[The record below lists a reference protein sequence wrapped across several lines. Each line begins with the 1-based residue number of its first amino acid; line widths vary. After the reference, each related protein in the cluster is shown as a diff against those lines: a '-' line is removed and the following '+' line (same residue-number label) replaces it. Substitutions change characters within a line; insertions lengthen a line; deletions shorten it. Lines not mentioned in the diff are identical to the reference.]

1 MATEIRVP
9 TLGESVTEA
18 TVGQWYKQAGDAVT
32 ADEPLVELETDK
44 VTVEVP
50 APASGVLSEI
60 VVKAGDTVAVGSV
73 LGAIAEGDGKA
84 KPAPVKAAAAATQP
98 APAPVKPPEP
108 PKPAKMQPAAL
119 EREPSPREE
128 VSDSGNGNGNGAGTA
143 TAEMPPSPAARK
155 YLAETGLS
163 PASVVG
169 SGRRGQVLKQDVL
182 AQAGAAP
189 SGAVATAAASLLA
202 REPKPKAPP
211 APRPPI
217 TPQDETRE
225 ERVRMT
231 RLRQTIAKRLKEAQD
246 TAAMLT
252 TFNDVDMSAVMQLR
266 REYRE
271 AFEKKHGV
279 KLGLMGLFV
288 KACVQALKDI
298 PAVNAEIDGTDI
310 IYKNYYHIG
319 VAVGTER
326 GLVVPVLRDADRM
339 SVAEIDM
346 AIADFGKRAREGK
359 LGLEEMQGGTF
370 TISNGGVYGSLLSTP
385 ILNAPQSG
393 ILGMHRIEERAVV
406 RDGQIVARPM
416 MYLALSYD
424 HRLVDGKEAVTFLV
438 QVKEAIED
446 PKRLVLDL

>member
-9 TLGESVTEA
+9 VLGESITEA
-18 TVGQWYKQAGDAVT
+18 TVGKWFKQAGDSVT

-50 APASGVLSEI
+50 APASGVLSAI
-60 VVKAGDTVAVGSV
+60 MVKTGDTVAVGAM
-73 LGAIAEGDGKA
+73 LGAIGEGDGKA
-84 KPAPVKAAAAATQP
+84 KPAPVKAETAPRQPSPQP
-98 APAPVKPPEP
+98 APALVKPPER
-108 PKPAKMQPAAL
+108 PKVQPAAL
-119 EREPSPREE
+119 EREPMRREE
-128 VSDSGNGNGNGAGTA
+128 VSDSGNGNGAG
-143 TAEMPPSPAARK
+143 EMPPSPAARK
-155 YLAETGLS
+155 YLAEAGLP

-182 AQAGAAP
+182 PAKAPDAPAP
-189 SGAVATAAASLLA
+189 SGQVATAAAALLA
-202 REPKPKAPP
+202 RAPTPKAPP

-217 TPQDETRE
+217 TLQDETRE
-225 ERVRMT
+225 ERVHMT
-231 RLRQTIAKRLKEAQD
+231 RLRQTIARRLKEAQD

-252 TFNDVDMSAVMQLR
+252 TFNDADMSAVMQLR
-266 REYRE
+266 RDYRE

-279 KLGLMGLFV
+279 KLGFMGFFV

-339 SVAEIDM
+339 GLAEIETG
-346 AIADFGKRAREGK
+346 IADFGARAREGK

-370 TISNGGVYGSLLSTP
+370 TISNGGVYGSLMSTP

-438 QVKEAIED
+438 QIKEAIED

>member
-1 MATEIRVP
+1 
-9 TLGESVTEA
+9 
-18 TVGQWYKQAGDAVT
+18 
-32 ADEPLVELETDK
+32 
-44 VTVEVP
+44 
-50 APASGVLSEI
+50 
-60 VVKAGDTVAVGSV
+60 
-73 LGAIAEGDGKA
+73 
-84 KPAPVKAAAAATQP
+84 
-98 APAPVKPPEP
+98 
-108 PKPAKMQPAAL
+108 
-119 EREPSPREE
+119 
-128 VSDSGNGNGNGAGTA
+128 
-143 TAEMPPSPAARK
+143 MPPSPAARK

-182 AQAGAAP
+182 AQAGAVP

-252 TFNDVDMSAVMQLR
+252 TFNDVDITAVMQLR

>member
-84 KPAPVKAAAAATQP
+84 KPAPVKAAAAAPQP
-98 APAPVKPPEP
+98 APAPVKPSEP

-128 VSDSGNGNGNGAGTA
+128 VSDSGNGNGAGTA

-163 PASVVG
+163 QASVVG

>member
-18 TVGQWYKQAGDAVT
+18 TVGQWFKQAGDAVT

-60 VVKAGDTVAVGSV
+60 TVKAGDTVAVGSV

-84 KPAPVKAAAAATQP
+84 KSAPVKAAAAAPQPAPQP
-98 APAPVKPPEP
+98 APAAVKPPEA
-108 PKPAKMQPAAL
+108 PKVQPAKL

-128 VSDSGNGNGNGAGTA
+128 VSGNGNGNGKV
-143 TAEMPPSPAARK
+143 EMPPSPAARK

-163 PASVVG
+163 PAGVVG

-182 AQAGAAP
+182 AQAAGAAP
-189 SGAVATAAASLLA
+189 SGPVATAAAALLA

-211 APRPPI
+211 SPRPPI
-217 TPQDETRE
+217 APQDETRE

-252 TFNDVDMSAVMQLR
+252 TFDDVDMSAVMQLR

-279 KLGLMGLFV
+279 KLGLMGFFV

-326 GLVVPVLRDADRM
+326 GLVVPVLREADRM
-339 SVAEIDM
+339 SLAEIEA
-346 AIADFGKRAREGK
+346 AIADFGTRAREGR

-370 TISNGGVYGSLLSTP
+370 TISNGGIYGSLLSTP